1 MADTSYTNTTFF
13 DAFESILQYNA
24 IPDEER
30 YRHAIS
36 QVGLSQKE
44 WANVLALKEQDYK
57 GLGHHFVLNEAD
69 ITSATYKNLFVYYNG
84 DTNST
89 YNGSDSELY
98 NMVQEYIGARRHNRV
113 NTRTEV
119 PRGYAMWG
127 GQVAEIAPEPDRIT
141 GARTLHDLRDLTPAT
156 AVTTHPT
163 IHNF

>member
-1 MADTSYTNTTFF
+1 MADTSYTNSTFF

-30 YRHAIS
+30 YRHTIS

-57 GLGHHFVLNEAD
+57 GLGHHFTLNEAD

-84 DTNST
+84 DTTST
-89 YNGSDSELY
+89 YNGADSELY

-113 NTRTEV
+113 NMRTEV

-127 GQVAEIAPEPDRIT
+127 GEVAEPRQEPVTLT
-141 GARTLHDLRDLTPAT
+141 GARILHDLRDLTPGPN
-156 AVTTHPT
+156 TTN
-163 IHNF
+163 HNF